1 MAGGRAEGEAA
12 ENGAMV
18 DKAAEDKAA
27 EDKAVEG
34 GAVENRERLLPGR
47 QQAGGKAKGQMRK
60 ARSDGWTAK
69 KEGIFFATLAQTC
82 NASEAARE
90 AGVCRASAY
99 RRKAIDPAFAEHWE
113 DALAEGYGEIELMLM
128 RAALFGHESEETVR
142 DGEGVV
148 KTHKVTRKQDMGVAL
163 RLLLAH
169 RDTVAAIRKARM
181 DRAAAGVVEDGETV
195 RQRVHAALDVAHGRL
210 QGGG

>member
-1 MAGGRAEGEAA
+1 MAGGRAQDGAA
-12 ENGAMV
+12 GNGGMV
-18 DKAAEDKAA
+18 E
-27 EDKAVEG
+27 KAVED
-34 GAVENRERLLPGR
+34 GAVKSGARLVPGR
-47 QQAGGKAKGQMRK
+47 QRAGGKAKGQMRNG
-60 ARSDGWTAK
+60 RSDSWTAK

-99 RRKAIDPAFAEHWE
+99 RRKAIDPAFAERWE
-113 DALAEGYGEIELMLM
+113 DALAEGYDEIELMLM

-148 KTHKVTRKQDMGVAL
+148 KTHKVTRKQDVGVAV
-163 RLLLAH
+163 RLLMAH

-181 DRAAAGVVEDGETV
+181 DRAAAGVVEDDGAV
-195 RQRVHAALDVAHGRL
+195 RQRVHAALDVAHARL
-210 QGGG
+210 RGGG